1 MASSSSSSSNH
12 HRAISTPGVPTTS
25 TATMS
30 SDSSSGGG
38 GHGGTPDQTQE
49 LSPLEQ
55 EVLDEYAALA
65 RNLGVVSP
73 SSFLVCF
80 SLPRSEA

>member
-1 MASSSSSSSNH
+1 
-12 HRAISTPGVPTTS
+12 
-25 TATMS
+25 MS

-73 SSFLVCF
+73 SFFSRLFLPPSF
-80 SLPRSEA
+80 